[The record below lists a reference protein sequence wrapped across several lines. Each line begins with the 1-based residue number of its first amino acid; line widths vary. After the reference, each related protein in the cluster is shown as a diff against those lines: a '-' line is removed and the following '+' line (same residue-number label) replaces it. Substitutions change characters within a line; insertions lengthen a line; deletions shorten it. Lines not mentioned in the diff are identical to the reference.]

1 MSVAEQTLAKWGE
14 DIPKMILESG
24 WFVTRNEHRHD
35 GNFPL
40 PSYPYCYVVLREFT
54 TYDRLIVPKSRQVMI
69 TWLVAAFCVASA
81 LITKNEQS
89 IYQTKRE
96 DDAAAFMERV
106 FFLYNHL
113 PEWIRK
119 IRPKLPP
126 QKENKMKLELP
137 TQSSKVWGV
146 PSGAEVVR
154 MHTITR
160 FIADEAN
167 FQPEAKASLR
177 AAAPAIGDTGQMI
190 YISSANAGGIQQGLI
205 EGSW

>member
-1 MSVAEQTLAKWGE
+1 LSVAEQTLAKWGE
-14 DIPKMILESG
+14 DIPKMILETG
-24 WFVTRNEHRHD
+24 WFVTRDEHRHD

-40 PSYPYCYVVLREFT
+40 PQYPYCYVVH
-54 TYDRLIVPKSRQVMI
+54 DRLIIPKSRQVMI

-160 FIADEAN
+160 FVADEAN
-167 FQPEAKASLR
+167 FQPDAKASLR

-190 YISSANAGGIQQGLI
+190 YISSANAGGIQQGLM
-205 EGSW
+205 EGNW